1 MAIKKMILYQELF
14 DLPSHWLIRGR
25 LIDIV
30 ENDKYYTI
38 IQAGVFKDNGK
49 SIGRIPISNKQEV
62 EL

>member
-1 MAIKKMILYQELF
+1 MILYQELF

-25 LIDIV
+25 LIDLI

-38 IQAGVFKDNGK
+38 IQAGLFKDDHK
-49 SIGRIPISNKQEV
+49 SVGGIPISNKQEV